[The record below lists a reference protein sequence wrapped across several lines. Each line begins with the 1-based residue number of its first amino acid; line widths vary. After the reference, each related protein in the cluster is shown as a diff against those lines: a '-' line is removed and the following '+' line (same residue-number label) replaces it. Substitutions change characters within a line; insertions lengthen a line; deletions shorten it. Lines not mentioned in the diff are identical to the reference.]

1 MTCCPCMSSASLM
14 GDPIWDGA
22 GLPEDVPLA
31 AVRRGELVE
40 SFHRGRFAVYD
51 PEGNVLEA
59 YGDPE
64 AYVYLRSSA
73 KPFQALPLVL
83 SGTVDAFGLTDE
95 ELAVACASHNAEEP
109 HLAAV
114 TSILKKAGLDESDLQ
129 SGAHPPMY
137 GPAAAK
143 LARGGEEPRPIHSN
157 CSGKHAGMLAVCVHE
172 DYETLSYREPGHP
185 LQRSILGLI
194 AEVCGLQEDEMLVA
208 GDNCGVPAFALPLRS
223 FATGLA
229 RIATGKELPD
239 ELVDAVL
246 RIRDAM
252 RAYPFMVAGTGRFDT
267 ELMER
272 TSLLVKGGAEA
283 VLAVGNPEGW
293 GMALKISDG
302 AHRAVR
308 PAALAA
314 LDHMGIEVG
323 EGDAIVR
330 GLHGEEVG
338 EIGPLI

>member
-1 MTCCPCMSSASLM
+1 MDEPMM
-14 GDPIWDGA
+14 DDA

-40 SFHRGRFAVYD
+40 SVHRGRLAVFGPRGD
-51 PEGNVLEA
+51 EIEA
-59 YGDPE
+59 LGDPE

-73 KPFQALPLVL
+73 KPFQALPLIL
-83 SGTVDAFGLTDE
+83 SGAADAFGLTDE
-95 ELAVACASHNAEEP
+95 EVAVACASHNAEEP

-114 TSILKKAGLDESDLQ
+114 RSILEKAGLSEDDLQ
-129 SGAHPPMY
+129 SGAHLPMY
-137 GPAAAK
+137 EPAAAK
-143 LARGGEEPRPIHSN
+143 LVRGGEEPSSIHGN

-172 DYETLSYREPGHP
+172 GYETLDYREPGHP
-185 LQRSILGLI
+185 LQRRILGLM
-194 AEVCGLQEDEMLVA
+194 AEVCGVEEDEVLVA

-229 RIATGKELPD
+229 RIATGDGLPD
-239 ELVDAVL
+239 RLADAAL

-252 RAYPFMVAGTGRFDT
+252 RSYPFMVAGTGRFDT

-272 TSLLVKGGAEA
+272 TRLLAKGGAEA
-283 VLAVGNPEGW
+283 VLAVGDPEGW

-302 AHRAVR
+302 SHRAVR

-314 LDHMGIEVG
+314 LEHMGVRVG
-323 EGDAIVR
+323 DGESIVR
-330 GLHGEEVG
+330 GLHGETVG

>member
-1 MTCCPCMSSASLM
+1 MMDDASLLE
-14 GDPIWDGA
+14 D
-22 GLPEDVPLA
+22 LPFA

-40 SFHRGRFAVYD
+40 SVHRGRLAVCD
-51 PEGNVLEA
+51 PEGVVLEA

-83 SGTVDAFGLTDE
+83 SGTADAFGLTDE
-95 ELAVACASHNAEEP
+95 ELAVACASHNAEKP

-114 TSILKKAGLDESDLQ
+114 RAILEKAGLDESDLQ
-129 SGAHPPMY
+129 SGPHPPMY
-137 GPAAAK
+137 GPAAAE
-143 LARGGEEPRPIHSN
+143 LARGGEEPRPIHGN
-157 CSGKHAGMLAVCVHE
+157 CSGKHAGMLAVCAHE
-172 DYETLSYREPGHP
+172 GYETLSYRDPGHP
-185 LQRSILGLI
+185 LQRRILGLI
-194 AEVCGLQEDEMLVA
+194 ARVCGVQEDEVLVA

-229 RIATGKELPD
+229 RIATGEEMPD
-239 ELVDAVL
+239 EIRGAGL

-252 RAYPFMVAGTGRFDT
+252 RAHPFMVAGTGRLDT

-272 TSLLVKGGAEA
+272 TRLLVKGGAEA
-283 VLAVGNPEGW
+283 VLAVGNPESW

-302 AHRAVR
+302 SQRAVR

-314 LDHMGIEVG
+314 LEHMDVRVG
-323 EGDAIVR
+323 DEYSTVR

>member
-1 MTCCPCMSSASLM
+1 MV
-14 GDPIWDGA
+14 GDA
-22 GLPEDVPLA
+22 GLPEDTPLA
-31 AVRRGELVE
+31 AVRRGALVE
-40 SFHRGRFAVYD
+40 SVHRGRLVVCD
-51 PEGNVLEA
+51 PRGNVLEA
-59 YGDPE
+59 VGDPE

-83 SGTVDAFGLTDE
+83 SGTADAIGLKDE

-114 TSILKKAGLDESDLQ
+114 KSILEKAGLDESDLQ

-137 GPAAAK
+137 GPEAAK
-143 LARGGEEPRPIHSN
+143 LARSGEEPRPIHGN

-172 DYETLSYREPGHP
+172 GYETLSYRDPGHP
-185 LQRSILGLI
+185 LQRRILGLI
-194 AEVCGLQEDEMLVA
+194 AEVCGLEEDEILVA

-229 RIATGKELPD
+229 RIATGVGLPD
-239 ELVDAVL
+239 ELVDAAL

-252 RAYPFMVAGTGRFDT
+252 RAHPFMVAGTGRFDT
-267 ELMER
+267 RLMER
-272 TSLLVKGGAEA
+272 TNLLVKGGAEA
-283 VLAVGNPEGW
+283 GLAVGNPQGW

-302 AHRAVR
+302 SERAVR
-308 PAALAA
+308 PVGLAA
-314 LDHMGIEVG
+314 LDHMGVEVG
-323 EGDAIVR
+323 AKDSIVR

-338 EIGPLI
+338 EIVPLIWARSNSGSI

>member
-1 MTCCPCMSSASLM
+1 MDEPMM
-14 GDPIWDGA
+14 DDA

-40 SFHRGRFAVYD
+40 SVHRGRLAVFGPRGD
-51 PEGNVLEA
+51 EIEA
-59 YGDPE
+59 LGDPE

-73 KPFQALPLVL
+73 KPFQALPLIL
-83 SGTVDAFGLTDE
+83 SGAADAFGLTDE
-95 ELAVACASHNAEEP
+95 EVAVACASHNAEEP

-114 TSILKKAGLDESDLQ
+114 RSILEKAGLSEDDLQ
-129 SGAHPPMY
+129 SGAHLPMY
-137 GPAAAK
+137 EPAAAK
-143 LARGGEEPRPIHSN
+143 LVRGGEEPSSIHGN

-172 DYETLSYREPGHP
+172 GYETLDYREPGHP
-185 LQRSILGLI
+185 LQRRILGLM
-194 AEVCGLQEDEMLVA
+194 AEVCGVEEDEVLVA
-208 GDNCGVPAFALPLRS
+208 GDNCGVPAFALPMRS

-229 RIATGKELPD
+229 RIATGDGLPD
-239 ELVDAVL
+239 RLADAAL

-252 RAYPFMVAGTGRFDT
+252 RSYPFMVAGTGRFDT

-272 TSLLVKGGAEA
+272 TRLLAKGGAEA
-283 VLAVGNPEGW
+283 VLAVGDPEGW

-302 AHRAVR
+302 SHRAVR

-314 LDHMGIEVG
+314 LEHMGVRVG
-323 EGDAIVR
+323 DGESIVR
-330 GLHGEEVG
+330 GLHGETVG

>member
-1 MTCCPCMSSASLM
+1 MDEPMM
-14 GDPIWDGA
+14 DDA

-40 SFHRGRFAVYD
+40 SVHRGRLAVFGPRGD
-51 PEGNVLEA
+51 EIEA
-59 YGDPE
+59 LGDPE

-73 KPFQALPLVL
+73 KPFQALPLIL
-83 SGTVDAFGLTDE
+83 SGAADAFGLTDE
-95 ELAVACASHNAEEP
+95 EVAVACASHNAEEP

-114 TSILKKAGLDESDLQ
+114 RSILEKAGLSEDDLQ
-129 SGAHPPMY
+129 SGAHLPMY
-137 GPAAAK
+137 EPAAAK
-143 LARGGEEPRPIHSN
+143 LVRGGEEPSSIHGN

-172 DYETLSYREPGHP
+172 GYETLDYREPGHP
-185 LQRSILGLI
+185 LQRRILGLM
-194 AEVCGLQEDEMLVA
+194 AEVCGVEEDEVLVA
-208 GDNCGVPAFALPLRS
+208 GDNCGVPAFALPMRS

-229 RIATGKELPD
+229 RIAAGDGLPD
-239 ELVDAVL
+239 RLADAAL

-252 RAYPFMVAGTGRFDT
+252 RSYPFMVAGTGRFDT

-272 TSLLVKGGAEA
+272 TRLLAKGGAEA
-283 VLAVGNPEGW
+283 VLAVGDPEGW

-302 AHRAVR
+302 SHRAVR

-314 LDHMGIEVG
+314 LEHMGVRVG
-323 EGDAIVR
+323 DGESIVR
-330 GLHGEEVG
+330 GLHGETVG

>member
-1 MTCCPCMSSASLM
+1 MN
-14 GDPIWDGA
+14 DPVMDDA
-22 GLPEDVPLA
+22 GLPTDVPLA

-40 SFHRGRFAVYD
+40 SVHRGRFAVFD
-51 PEGNVLEA
+51 ASGDELEA
-59 YGDPE
+59 LGDPE

-73 KPFQALPLVL
+73 KPLQALPLIL
-83 SGTVDAFGLTDE
+83 SGTADAFGLTDE

-114 TSILKKAGLDESDLQ
+114 RSILEKAGLSEDDLQ
-129 SGAHPPMY
+129 NGVHPPMY
-137 GPAAAK
+137 EPEAAK
-143 LARGGEEPRPIHSN
+143 LVRKGEEPRAIHGN

-172 DYETLSYREPGHP
+172 GYETLTYRDPAHP
-185 LQRSILGLI
+185 LQRHILGLI
-194 AEVCGLQEDEMLVA
+194 AEVCGVEEDEVLIA

-229 RIATGKELPD
+229 RIATGDELPD
-239 ELVDAVL
+239 QLADAAL

-272 TSLLVKGGAEA
+272 THLLVKGGAEA
-283 VLAVGNPEGW
+283 VLAVGDPEGW

-302 AHRAVR
+302 SHRAVR
-308 PAALAA
+308 PVALAA
-314 LDHMGIEVG
+314 LEHLGVRVG
-323 EGDAIVR
+323 DGESIVR
-330 GLHGEEVG
+330 GLHGETVG

>member
-1 MTCCPCMSSASLM
+1 MD
-14 GDPIWDGA
+14 DPMMDAA

-31 AVRRGELVE
+31 AVGRGELVE
-40 SFHRGRFAVYD
+40 SVHRGRFAVYD
-51 PEGNVLEA
+51 VEGVVLEA
-59 YGDPE
+59 FGDPD

-73 KPFQALPLVL
+73 KPFQALPLIL
-83 SGTVDAFGLTDE
+83 SRTADAFGLTDE

-114 TSILKKAGLDESDLQ
+114 RSILKKAGLDESDLQ

-137 GPAAAK
+137 GPEAAK
-143 LARGGEEPRPIHSN
+143 LVRSGEEPRPIHSN

-172 DYETLSYREPGHP
+172 GYETLSYRDPGHP
-185 LQRSILGLI
+185 LQRTILGLI
-194 AEVCGLQEDEMLVA
+194 AEVCGIEEDEILVA
-208 GDNCGVPAFALPLRS
+208 GDNCGVSAFALPLRS
-223 FATGLA
+223 FATGFA
-229 RIATGKELPD
+229 RIATGVELPD
-239 ELVDAVL
+239 ELVDAAL

-252 RAYPFMVAGTGRFDT
+252 RAHPFMVAGTGRLNT

-272 TSLLVKGGAEA
+272 TNLLVKGGAEA

-302 AHRAVR
+302 SQRAVR

-314 LDHMGIEVG
+314 LDHMGVEVEHG
-323 EGDAIVR
+323 GSIVR
-330 GLHGEEVG
+330 GLHGETVG
-338 EIGPLI
+338 EIGPLM